1 MKSAARQNLL
11 NWINGML
18 HATKNSCNS
27 LTFKRF
33 IWYALDFLS
42 MHFPQESTKWGKS
55 AISKLCI
62 LLFFHS
68 TALFAFQ
75 KSILVVYYV
84 CYCRNVNLIKETLLE
99 FICFQMAALQ
109 IIELQSR
116 AELSNCLLRAALGSD
131 TWACTI
137 LCHKLRKEQR

>member
-1 MKSAARQNLL
+1 MKKKSLSLKIDYKNLKSAARQNLL

-42 MHFPQESTKWGKS
+42 MHFPQESSKWGKS

-62 LLFFHS
+62 AVLPSFHS

-75 KSILVVYYV
+75 KSILLGCVCV
-84 CYCRNVNLIKETLLE
+84 CYCRECVNLIKETLLE

-116 AELSNCLLRAALGSD
+116 AELSNS
-131 TWACTI
+131 
-137 LCHKLRKEQR
+137 KLKPL